1 MKYLPL
7 LLTLVPF
14 LAFSKTRLNDYYV
27 GFEIATVDHDIIDG
41 ELFDLSA
48 NMPLEG
54 SNLIFNLTFGD
65 ASGDVNGTKIG
76 IKFDI
81 GADYLHHFDNFDGFV
96 PFVGVGL
103 NYADFDVNDDIFWN
117 LYAGLE
123 FSVSDQ
129 LSLLPRLRLYQGFGD
144 YDDTEL
150 EASISL
156 TYWINDM
163 HGLSLGYTHNA
174 AGEADYIG
182 LQYLYSWE

>member
-7 LLTLVPF
+7 ILALTPLV
-14 LAFSKTRLNDYYV
+14 AFSKTRLNDYYV
-27 GFEIATVDHDIIDG
+27 GFEIATVEHDIIDG

-48 NMPLEG
+48 NMPLE
-54 SNLIFNLTFGD
+54 SANLHFNLAFGD
-65 ASGDVNGTKIG
+65 LDNNGTQ
-76 IKFDI
+76 FDL
-81 GADYLHHFDNFDGFV
+81 GTDYFYHFNNFDGFV
-96 PFVGVGL
+96 PFVGIGL
-103 NYADFDVNDDIFWN
+103 NYADFDSNDDIFWN

-129 LSLLPRLRLYQGFGD
+129 LTLLPKLRLYQGFGD

-150 EASISL
+150 EASIYL
-156 TYWINDM
+156 TYWINDV
-163 HGLSLGYTHNA
+163 HGISLGYTHNA

>member
-1 MKYLPL
+1 MKHLPL

-27 GFEIATVDHDIIDG
+27 GFEIATVDHDTIDG

-54 SNLIFNLTFGD
+54 ANLHFNLTFGD
-65 ASGDVNGTKIG
+65 LDNNGTQ
-76 IKFDI
+76 FDI